1 MKYICGKITAI
12 ALGVLMSNAALS
24 QTILIKNIQT
34 FITGRP
40 APERKAEV
48 LHNQDIFIENGEIK
62 QTGHHLN
69 IASADKIIDATGKI
83 VQPGFVDTHD
93 HLWQVTIRGCGNQQE
108 LFAWLSDCDF
118 VQTDITHKEGFAA
131 VRLATYDLINTGI
144 TTVMDWNH
152 TFSEGQA
159 YGGLEALQQSGLR
172 YVYGFYPHNNKNFDS
187 NAFKI
192 KEQVDKDPLGRFE
205 ISGHP
210 ANFLQDSMA
219 NSVQMSRIMNV
230 PLNVHY
236 AESAQDKKH
245 EQKRVMTETGAFS
258 RPLVLNHVIHVDDDD
273 IKQMADSH
281 ARLTHNP
288 LSNMRLAS
296 GIMPLGKL
304 HNAGLTIGLGLDG
317 GTNDNADFFSL
328 MKTAVGLQRALHES
342 PDVYPNYSEV
352 LLMATSEGAKVLGLE
367 GITGTLEKG
376 KSADLIIINP
386 QSPNMAVNF
395 DEVTQIPLNAEPA
408 NVETVMVHGRI
419 LKEDGKL
426 IYTDQSLKDLIDTN
440 SRTVHRFM
448 SRKTVKQVQ
457 ELKGFKSVP

>member
-1 MKYICGKITAI
+1 
-12 ALGVLMSNAALS
+12 
-24 QTILIKNIQT
+24 
-34 FITGRP
+34 
-40 APERKAEV
+40 
-48 LHNQDIFIENGEIK
+48 
-62 QTGHHLN
+62 
-69 IASADKIIDATGKI
+69 
-83 VQPGFVDTHD
+83 
-93 HLWQVTIRGCGNQQE
+93 IRGCGNKQE

-172 YVYGFYPHNNKNFDS
+172 YVYGFYPHNNKDFDS

-192 KEQVDKDPLGRFE
+192 KERIDKDPLGTFE

-273 IKQMADSH
+273 IKQMADSR

-304 HNAGLTIGLGLDG
+304 HSAGLTIGLGLDG

-328 MKTAVGLQRALHES
+328 MKTAVGLQRAQHES

-367 GITGTLEKG
+367 DITGTLEKG

-395 DEVTQIPLNAEPA
+395 DGVTQIPLNAEPA

-426 IYTDQSLKDLIDTN
+426 IYTDESLKDLINTN
-440 SRTVHRFM
+440 SRTVQRFM

-457 ELKGFKSVP
+457 ELKGFQSAP

>member
-1 MKYICGKITAI
+1 MTTGKITVI
-12 ALGVLMSNAALS
+12 AMGLLLSNAALS

-34 FITGRP
+34 LVTGRP

-48 LHNQDIFIENGEIK
+48 LHNQDIFIEDGIIQ
-62 QTGHHLN
+62 QTGQHLD
-69 IASADKIIDATGKI
+69 IASADKIIDASGKI
-83 VQPGFVDTHD
+83 VQPGFIDTHD
-93 HLWQVTIRGCGNQQE
+93 HLWQVTIRGCGNKQA
-108 LFAWLSDCDF
+108 LGDWLSDC
-118 VQTDITHKEGFAA
+118 VSTQTDVTHKEGFAA

-152 TFSEGQA
+152 TFTEGMA

-172 YVYGFYPHNNKNFDS
+172 YVYGFRPHNNKDFES

-192 KEQVDKDPLGRFE
+192 KERIDNDPLGRFE

-210 ANFLQDSMA
+210 ANFLQASLA
-219 NSVQMSRIMNV
+219 NSVQMSRLMNV
-230 PLNVHY
+230 SLNVHY
-236 AESAQDKKH
+236 AESAQDKKYD
-245 EQKRVMTETGAFS
+245 QKRVMTETGAFS
-258 RPLVLNHVIHVDDDD
+258 RPLVLNHVVHVDDDE
-273 IKQMADSH
+273 IKRMVDSH

-304 HNAGLTIGLGLDG
+304 HKAGLTIGLGLDG

-342 PDVYPNYSEV
+342 PDVYPNYNEV
-352 LLMATSEGAKVLGLE
+352 LLMATSEGAKVLQLE
-367 GITGTLEKG
+367 DITGTLEKG

-395 DEVTQIPLNAEPA
+395 DEVAQIALNAEPA

-419 LKEDGKL
+419 LKEDGKV
-426 IYTDQSLKDLIDTN
+426 IYTDEGLKDLIETN
-440 SRTVHRFM
+440 SSTVQRFM
-448 SRKTVKQVQ
+448 SR
-457 ELKGFKSVP
+457 